1 LFGLV
6 VSAEEK
12 VLKLRHLVVVVGV
25 LVVPDDAGPLEDLGD
40 VLQRGSADRL
50 GDDLVPGPHDLE
62 RRQRGIIKVAFT
74 RTIKR

>member
-1 LFGLV
+1 M
-6 VSAEEK
+6 
-12 VLKLRHLVVVVGV
+12 

-40 VLQRGSADRL
+40 VLQRGSADCL

-62 RRQRGIIKVAFT
+62 GRQRGIIKAAFT